1 MSIPRLDSALRDRPW
16 AYDDYSPVEDELA
29 VDPTAGLASV
39 GFIGAAIRRRR
50 AQVGAAALIGLF
62 LGTAGYV
69 LAPPAF
75 QAEISLYLSTAP
87 GQNPGQAM
95 ATDVTLAQARSVDAA
110 AVRKLGLAESP
121 AQLLASYTVTA
132 ETNEVMQIIT
142 RAPSSAAAMREATVV
157 ATEFLKFRSAQAAG
171 EQQAELAT
179 LNQEITQEK
188 QQATS
193 TSKRLIAVTAEPA
206 SAARTTDL
214 ARLRP
219 LERREQLAL
228 VGLQQTAVG
237 YPVTTAQQVAGSGVL
252 DAAAAIPRS
261 RLRTPAEYVGGGLV
275 AGLILGAGFVV
286 VGALVSDRLRRR
298 DEVSRALGAPVG
310 MSVGRVRAGGRL
322 WRPGLRV
329 IRGRAVARA
338 GSYVS
343 GLVPDSGSD
352 PSGLAV
358 VPVGD
363 DRAAAAVMVAAAL
376 ARAREG
382 AQVIVADLCPGA
394 PAARLLGVR
403 GPGVK
408 MASGQDGQL
417 AVVVPEPGE
426 IAPAGPAA
434 RPGPGVRPVLAREVY
449 QAADVLLALVPL
461 DPLGG
466 SEHLAS
472 WAGRAVAVVTAGE
485 ASATRINA
493 VGELISV
500 AGVTHLPAVLLGVD
514 KNDET
519 VGAARPAARRPPARP
534 NLARTGPDRP
544 APGQNGDRPASD
556 RPASDRS
563 ASGQNGDRT
572 GPGRPAK
579 GRPEAEG
586 AGSDRPGSGQ
596 RAPANR
602 EAGTTAR

>member
-16 AYDDYSPVEDELA
+16 AYDDYSPVEDEVA

-39 GFIGAAIRRRR
+39 GFLATAIRRRR
-50 AQVGAAALIGLF
+50 ALVGAVALIGLF

-87 GQNPGQAM
+87 GQNPGQSM

-142 RAPSSAAAMREATVV
+142 RAPSSAGAMREATVV
-157 ATEFLKFRSAQAAG
+157 ATEFLKFRAAQAAG

-179 LNQEITQEK
+179 LNQEISQEK
-188 QQATS
+188 QQVAS
-193 TSKRLIAVTAEPA
+193 TAKRLVAVKAEAA
-206 SAARTTDL
+206 STARTADL

-219 LERREQLAL
+219 MERREQLAL

-261 RLRTPAEYVGGGLV
+261 RLRTPAEYVAGGLV

-310 MSVGRVRAGGRL
+310 MSVGRVRAGGQL
-322 WRPGLRV
+322 WRLGLRV
-329 IRGRAVARA
+329 VRGRAVARA

-343 GLVPDSGSD
+343 ALVPDSGSD

-358 VPVGD
+358 VPVGG
-363 DRAAAAVMVAAAL
+363 DRAAAAVIVAAAL

-382 AQVIVADLCPGA
+382 AQVIVADLCLGA

-403 GPGVK
+403 GAGVK
-408 MASGQDGQL
+408 MATGQEGQL

-426 IAPAGPAA
+426 IAPAGPAV
-434 RPGPGVRPVLAREVY
+434 RPAPGVRLVLAREVY

-472 WAGRAVAVVTAGE
+472 WAGRAVAVVTAGQ

-500 AGVTHLPAVLLGVD
+500 AGVAQLPAVLLGVD

-519 VGAARPAARRPPARP
+519 VGAARQAVRRPPARP
-534 NLARTGPDRP
+534 DLARTGPDRP
-544 APGQNGDRPASD
+544 VSDQNRDRPRADRPASD
-556 RPASDRS
+556 R
-563 ASGQNGDRT
+563 NGDRP

-586 AGSDRPGSGQ
+586 AGSDRPRSDE

>member
-1 MSIPRLDSALRDRPW
+1 MSLPRLDSALRDRPW
-16 AYDDYSPVEDELA
+16 AYDDYPPVEDESA
-29 VDPTAGLASV
+29 VDPTAGLASL
-39 GFIGAAIRRRR
+39 GYIATAIRRRL
-50 AQVGAAALIGLF
+50 ALVAAAALIGLF

-95 ATDVTLAQARSVDAA
+95 ATDVTLAQAHSVDAA
-110 AVRKLGLAESP
+110 VVRKLGLAESP
-121 AQLLASYTVTA
+121 SQLLASYTVTA
-132 ETNEVMQIIT
+132 ETNEVMLIMT
-142 RAPSSAAAMREATVV
+142 RAPSSAEAMREATAV
-157 ATEFLKFRSAQAAG
+157 ATEFLRFRANQAAT

-179 LNQEITQEK
+179 LNQQITQEK
-188 QQATS
+188 QQVAAT
-193 TSKRLIAVTAEPA
+193 TRQLTAAVAEPA
-206 SAARTTDL
+206 SAARTAEL

-219 LERREQLAL
+219 LSRREQLAL
-228 VGLQQTAVG
+228 AGLQQTATG

-275 AGLILGAGFVV
+275 GGLVLGAGFVV

-298 DEVSRALGAPVG
+298 DDVSRALGAPVG
-310 MSVGRVRAGGRL
+310 MSVGRVRAGGRV

-329 IRGRAVARA
+329 VRGRPVVRA
-338 GSYVS
+338 GAYLG
-343 GLVPDSGSD
+343 GLVPGSGSG

-358 VPVGD
+358 VPVGG
-363 DRAAAAVMVAAAL
+363 DRAAAAVVVAAAL

-382 AQVIVADLCPGA
+382 AQVIVADLCTGA

-408 MASGQDGQL
+408 MASGQEGQL

-426 IAPAGPAA
+426 IAPAGPAV
-434 RPGPGVRPVLAREVY
+434 RPGPGVRLVLAREVY
-449 QAADVLLALVPL
+449 QAADVLLVLVPL

-472 WAGRAVAVVTAGE
+472 WAGRAVAVVSAGE
-485 ASATRINA
+485 TSATRINA
-493 VGELISV
+493 VGELIRL
-500 AGVTHLPAVLLGVD
+500 AGVTQLPAVLLGAD
-514 KNDET
+514 RNDET
-519 VGAARPAARRPPARP
+519 VGATLLAVQRPLARPDPARS
-534 NLARTGPDRP
+534 GPDRP
-544 APGQNGDRPASD
+544 
-556 RPASDRS
+556 
-563 ASGQNGDRT
+563 
-572 GPGRPAK
+572 
-579 GRPEAEG
+579 
-586 AGSDRPGSGQ
+586 GSDQ

-602 EAGTTAR
+602 EAGATAR